1 MPTRSERSD
10 LSTRCHL
17 TPFLIQNEIIFD
29 KTVDYNNEMTTYED
43 QSFRRKRYTHKAEL
57 LKLKDHALVLLRE
70 ALHAATV
77 AAEATKIGDK
87 KKVWKATYEA
97 VIASAPDDIREITNF
112 LRNHHGSR
120 NIPNFEA

>member
-1 MPTRSERSD
+1 M
-10 LSTRCHL
+10 
-17 TPFLIQNEIIFD
+17 QNEID
-29 KTVDYNNEMTTYED
+29 LAKNVNYNNEMTTYED
-43 QSFRRKRYTHKAEL
+43 QSWRRERYTHKAKL
-57 LKLKDHALVLLRE
+57 LKLKDCALVLLRE
-70 ALHAATV
+70 ALHAATI

-120 NIPNFEA
+120 NIPHFEA

>member
-1 MPTRSERSD
+1 LERSN
-10 LSTRCHL
+10 
-17 TPFLIQNEIIFD
+17 TPTGASAPYFSIQNEIIFD

-43 QSFRRKRYTHKAEL
+43 QSFRRERYTQKAKL
-57 LKLKDHALVLLRE
+57 MKLKDDALVILRE

-77 AAEATKIGDK
+77 AAEATKVGDK

-97 VIASAPDDIREITNF
+97 VIASTPDDVREITNF

-120 NIPNFEA
+120 NIPNFER